1 MLSKGDNKLLKRIL
15 EGDDPCVLTV
25 FSTSKTSSSA
35 SELVL
40 ALSLTWKW
48 IEQNYRVMC
57 FDNALLSFVFKAVTG
72 VKENIINFNTVFLLN
87 SPAEL

>member
-40 ALSLTWKW
+40 ALSLT
-48 IEQNYRVMC
+48 
-57 FDNALLSFVFKAVTG
+57 
-72 VKENIINFNTVFLLN
+72 
-87 SPAEL
+87 